1 MRSEALKT
9 GAALALLLLV
19 TYLLESAV
27 FSLLPILGVSPM
39 LLPLLAVG
47 VGLLGGGLWGCGFGL
62 AAGILCGISAGS
74 GGLLLALSL
83 CVGGFFSGFLGE
95 FVLAR
100 GFPSF
105 AALSLGMLLL
115 LSLLQLFPFAV
126 YERFP
131 LGPLLVTGLKQTL
144 YSLLF
149 LLPAYFC
156 VRRAFRPL
164 RRSKTN

>member
-1 MRSEALKT
+1 MKVCKYYTELCYFYSNFRCR
-9 GAALALLLLV
+9 
-19 TYLLESAV
+19 
-27 FSLLPILGVSPM
+27 FSQTI
-39 LLPLLAVG
+39 
-47 VGLLGGGLWGCGFGL
+47 
-62 AAGILCGISAGS
+62 
-74 GGLLLALSL
+74 
-83 CVGGFFSGFLGE
+83 
-95 FVLAR
+95 VLAR

-131 LGPLLVTGLKQTL
+131 LGPLLVTGLKQTG

>member
-1 MRSEALKT
+1 MRNEVLKT
-9 GAALALLLLV
+9 AAVLALLLLL
-19 TYLLESAV
+19 TYLLERAV
-27 FSLLPILGVSPM
+27 FSCLPILGVSPL

-47 VGLLGGGLWGCGFGL
+47 VGLMGGGLWGCCFGL

-74 GGLLLALSL
+74 GGLMLALTL
-83 CVGGFFSGFLGE
+83 CVAGFFSGFLGE

-105 AALSLGMLLL
+105 AVLNLALLL
-115 LSLLQLFPFAV
+115 LIAFLQLFRFAFYEGVPFW
-126 YERFP
+126 P
-131 LGPLLVTGLKQTL
+131 LALIGLKQTL

-156 VRRAFRPL
+156 VRRALRPL
-164 RRSKTN
+164 RRARTT

>member
-1 MRSEALKT
+1 MKT
-9 GAALALLLLV
+9 GAALALLLLL

-27 FSLLPILGVSPM
+27 FSVLPILGVTPM

-47 VGLLGGGLWGCGFGL
+47 VGLMGGGLWGCGFGL
-62 AAGILCGISAGS
+62 AAGILCGIAAGS
-74 GGLLLALSL
+74 GGLMLSLAL
-83 CVGGFFSGFLGE
+83 CAAGFFSGFLGE

-105 AALSLGMLLL
+105 AALSLGVLLL
-115 LSLLQLFPFAV
+115 LAFLQLFRFAFYEGVPFL
-126 YERFP
+126 P
-131 LGPLLVTGLKQTL
+131 LALTGLKQTG

-164 RRSKTN
+164 RRARTV